1 MLKQACFQINWDSQN
16 ALVKEGQEGGGGQG
30 RGQPVLQLG
39 EDLCA
44 PGSQV
49 STSITD
55 QGVGQIVMVK
65 GLKSGTNGG
74 DTIAFTMPVSN
85 VCPFEGFST
94 RPQ

>member
-55 QGVGQIVMVK
+55 QCVGQIVMVE
-65 GLKSGTNGG
+65 LKDSKVEQMAVTQLLLQ
-74 DTIAFTMPVSN
+74 
-85 VCPFEGFST
+85 CRE
-94 RPQ
+94 

>member
-49 STSITD
+49 
-55 QGVGQIVMVK
+55 QIVMVE
-65 GLKSGTNGG
+65 LKDSKVEQMAVTQLLLQ
-74 DTIAFTMPVSN
+74 
-85 VCPFEGFST
+85 CP
-94 RPQ
+94 

>member
-55 QGVGQIVMVK
+55 QGVGQIVMVE
-65 GLKSGTNGG
+65 LKDSK
-74 DTIAFTMPVSN
+74 V
-85 VCPFEGFST
+85 
-94 RPQ
+94 